1 MKIPKLALVIGA
13 AVLVLAIALGFHF
26 YMGSRIATAVANERV
41 RAAQA
46 EVALVSAQLQASHVI
61 NSQYEASLEAA
72 RQDSLAREKWF
83 QSQIAHVQTASPA
96 ELVDQGSQILGVSD
110 IKSDGVTVQMP
121 VETYRKIVFILVD
134 RQEYMNVREPAWKE
148 REALYQKDIAQYKA
162 NEILYDRRDA
172 LNNNIISDLRVVIS
186 KHKTTTFFGKVAW
199 AAAGFGA
206 GVLANKL
213 I

>member
-1 MKIPKLALVIGA
+1 
-13 AVLVLAIALGFHF
+13 
-26 YMGSRIATAVANERV
+26 
-41 RAAQA
+41 
-46 EVALVSAQLQASHVI
+46 
-61 NSQYEASLEAA
+61 
-72 RQDSLAREKWF
+72 
-83 QSQIAHVQTASPA
+83 
-96 ELVDQGSQILGVSD
+96 VDQGSQILGVSD